1 MGEAVNVT
9 DIPAHTGLAE
19 AAIETLTGRLG
30 FTVIDTVLDV
40 AGDPVVH
47 VIFDVRMH
55 VTASLL
61 AGMYEYD
68 GLSVP
73 TFPPLTLH

>member
-1 MGEAVNVT
+1 M
-9 DIPAHTGLAE
+9 
-19 AAIETLTGRLG
+19 LTGRLG

-40 AGDPVVH
+40 AGDPVGH
-47 VIFDVRMH
+47 AAFEVRMH

-68 GLSVP
+68 GLFVP